1 MSPAYL
7 NVLRK
12 YESQLGLTAVFCTF
26 SVLIKVARI
35 TSFALGMLL
44 KRVTLAMASFCN
56 KARSVQWYDLTRHSL
71 LKEYSLAIAEQRFT
85 TFKGMVSH
93 YLFLMQ
99 LHKLCNML

>member
-71 LKEYSLAIAEQRFT
+71 LKEYSLAIAEQRGLLLS
-85 TFKGMVSH
+85 KGRYPITSS
-93 YLFLMQ
+93 
-99 LHKLCNML
+99 